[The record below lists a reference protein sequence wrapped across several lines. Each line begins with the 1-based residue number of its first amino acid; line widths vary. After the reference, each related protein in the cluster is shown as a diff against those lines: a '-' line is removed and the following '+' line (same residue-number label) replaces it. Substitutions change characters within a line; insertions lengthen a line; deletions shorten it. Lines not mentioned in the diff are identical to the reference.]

1 MAQIIAEE
9 TAQQLLKGISIPPQ
23 PQIMVDLLM
32 EMAGVDVRMDV
43 IAEIIS
49 KDVGISGCVLKVV
62 NSPFFNRRNQIT
74 SIKQALSLLGIQNIA
89 NIVNSLSIRDS
100 FSDANIIEMTR
111 FWDNAMDVAMTCAA
125 ISRCIG
131 IATPDEAYTLGL
143 FHNVGI
149 PLLVNK
155 FDHHY
160 KQVLEAAYGQAK
172 RRITDIEN
180 AKIDSNHA
188 VVGYYVARA
197 WKLPVYL
204 SEAVADHHKTEDI
217 FSEKI
222 PCDKSKMNLLA
233 ILKLAETTCDTYKTI
248 GNAPID
254 YEFRRIKNNLLL
266 YVGLS
271 DYEFEDLQSEL
282 IDMSLQHSH

>member
-1 MAQIIAEE
+1 MIQVIAEDI
-9 TAQQLLKGISIPPQ
+9 AQQLLKGVTIPPQ
-23 PQIMVDLLM
+23 PQIMVDLHM
-32 EMAGVDVRMDV
+32 EMAAADVCMETVVD
-43 IAEIIS
+43 IIS
-49 KDVGISGCVLKVV
+49 KDVGISGCVLKIV
-62 NSPFFNRRNQIT
+62 NSPFFKRRNHIT
-74 SIKQALSLLGIQNIA
+74 SIKQALSLLGIRNIA

-125 ISRCIG
+125 ISRSIG

-160 KQVLEAAYGQAK
+160 KQVLEAAYGQAE
-172 RRITDIEN
+172 RRVTDIEN
-180 AKIDSNHA
+180 AKIDTNHA

-204 SEAVADHHKTEDI
+204 SEVVADHHKAEDI

-222 PCDKSKMNLLA
+222 YCDKPKMNLLA
-233 ILKLAETTCDTYKTI
+233 ILKLAETICKTYKTL

-254 YEFRRIKNNLLL
+254 YEFERIKHDVLL

-271 DYEFEDLQSEL
+271 DYEFEDLRAEL
-282 IDMSLQHSH
+282 IEMNLQHTH